1 MTHVCVYMIICVC
14 VNASEKT
21 ALPALRGRAINE
33 EPVKTQ
39 CTGVMMFVGAGVG
52 LAVGVLR
59 WLEQLT
65 VLRKVAPVGSA
76 THDQILGVLRRES
89 W

>member
-1 MTHVCVYMIICVC
+1 M
-14 VNASEKT
+14 
-21 ALPALRGRAINE
+21 
-33 EPVKTQ
+33 
-39 CTGVMMFVGAGVG
+39 GAGVR
-52 LAVGVLR
+52 LAVGILQ

>member
-1 MTHVCVYMIICVC
+1 M
-14 VNASEKT
+14 
-21 ALPALRGRAINE
+21 
-33 EPVKTQ
+33 
-39 CTGVMMFVGAGVG
+39 GAGVR
-52 LAVGVLR
+52 LAVGILQ

-76 THDQILGVLRRES
+76 THDRILGVLRRES